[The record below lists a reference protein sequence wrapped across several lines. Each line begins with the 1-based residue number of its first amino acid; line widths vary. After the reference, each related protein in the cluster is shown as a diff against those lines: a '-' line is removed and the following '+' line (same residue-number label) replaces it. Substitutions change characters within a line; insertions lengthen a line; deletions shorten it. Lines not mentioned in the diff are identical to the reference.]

1 MSGPTVH
8 VAQALDNSSVI
19 VTGADAVRAV
29 RFKRDSLKGCKK
41 TSGTIVGFEGGKGVV
56 SVGGG
61 RVSLFL
67 LI

>member
-1 MSGPTVH
+1 M
-8 VAQALDNSSVI
+8 I
-19 VTGADAVRAV
+19 VTGADAVRVV

-41 TSGTIVGFEGGKGVV
+41 TSGTIVGFEGGQGVV

-61 RVSLFL
+61 RAARFL